1 MVTMRDVAAL
11 AGVSI
16 TTVSHVINETRPV
29 AGDTRE
35 RVQKAIDET
44 GYTGD
49 AIARSLVMGGTKSLG
64 LAVSLVSHPYFA
76 ELIAAIENE
85 ATRNGYSLVL
95 IDTRDT
101 PESEQT
107 AVRMLRSR
115 RVDGLLLTP
124 SAGTGG
130 SLVLP
135 ELKKLGIPTV
145 LVDRLTVAKDIDQVG
160 PENVQATSGLVR
172 HLAELGHRRIGIVCG
187 KTGVATTEERILGYR
202 LGLGRAGL
210 KWDEALV
217 SQSGWL
223 APLLDQDDPAT
234 AVVAADHLVTV
245 GMLHEARARG
255 LKLGTDLAVVAY
267 DEVEWATLIEPPLTT
282 LAQPVEEIGRTAVK
296 LLLSRIADPQ
306 RPPETI
312 RLAPS
317 LRHRQSCGC

>member
-29 AGDTRE
+29 AADTKE
-35 RVQKAIDET
+35 RVQKAIEGT

-76 ELIAAIENE
+76 ELIAAIESE
-85 ATRNGYSLVL
+85 ATRSGYSLIL

-101 PESEQT
+101 AESEQA

-124 SAGTGG
+124 SAGAGTA
-130 SLVLP
+130 VLP
-135 ELKKLGIPTV
+135 ELRRLGIPTV
-145 LVDRLTVAKDIDQVG
+145 LVDRLAVSKDLDQVG
-160 PENVQATSGLVR
+160 PENVQATSSLVR
-172 HLAELGHRRIGIVCG
+172 HLAERGHRRIGMV
-187 KTGVATTEERILGYR
+187 TGQAGLATTDERVLGYR

-210 KWDEALV
+210 AWDDELV
-217 SQSGWL
+217 ANGEL
-223 APLLDQDDPAT
+223 GPLLDLAAPPT
-234 AVVAADHLVTV
+234 AVVAGNHMVTMAV
-245 GMLHEARARG
+245 LREARRRG
-255 LKLGTDLAVVAY
+255 VRIGQDLAVVSY
-267 DEVEWATLIEPPLTT
+267 DEVEWAELVYPPLTT
-282 LAQPVEEIGRTAVK
+282 MAQPIEEIGRTAVR
-296 LLLSRIADPQ
+296 LLLARITDPD
-306 RPPETI
+306 RAPETI

-317 LRHRQSCGC
+317 LKHRRSCGCH

>member
-29 AGDTRE
+29 AADTKE
-35 RVQKAIDET
+35 RVQKAIEET

-76 ELIAAIENE
+76 ELIAAIESE
-85 ATRNGYSLVL
+85 ATRSGYSLIL

-101 PESEQT
+101 AESEQA

-124 SAGTGG
+124 SAGAGTA
-130 SLVLP
+130 VLP
-135 ELKKLGIPTV
+135 ELRRLGIPTV
-145 LVDRLTVAKDIDQVG
+145 LVDRLAVSKDLDQVG
-160 PENVQATSGLVR
+160 PENVQATSSLVR
-172 HLAELGHRRIGIVCG
+172 HLAERGHRRIGMV
-187 KTGVATTEERILGYR
+187 TGQAGLATTDERVLGYR

-210 KWDEALV
+210 AWDDELV
-217 SQSGWL
+217 ANGEL
-223 APLLDQDDPAT
+223 GPLLDLAAPPT
-234 AVVAADHLVTV
+234 AVVAGNHMVTMAV
-245 GMLHEARARG
+245 LREARRRG
-255 LKLGTDLAVVAY
+255 VRIGQDLAVVSY
-267 DEVEWATLIEPPLTT
+267 DEVEWAELVYPPLTT
-282 LAQPVEEIGRTAVK
+282 MAQPIEEIGRTAVR
-296 LLLSRIADPQ
+296 LLLARITDPD
-306 RPPETI
+306 RAPETI

-317 LRHRQSCGC
+317 LKHRRSCGCH

>member
-76 ELIAAIENE
+76 ELIAAIESE

-124 SAGTGG
+124 SAGGG

-135 ELKKLGIPTV
+135 ELKRLNIPTV

-187 KTGVATTEERILGYR
+187 KAGVATTEERILGYR

-234 AVVAADHLVTV
+234 AVVAADHLVTI

-296 LLLSRIADPQ
+296 LLLSRIADPD

-317 LRHRQSCGC
+317 LLHRQSCGC

>member
-76 ELIAAIENE
+76 ELIAAIESE

-124 SAGTGG
+124 SAGGG

-135 ELKKLGIPTV
+135 ELKRLGIPTV

-160 PENVQATSGLVR
+160 PENVQATSGLVT

-187 KTGVATTEERILGYR
+187 KAGVATTEERILGYR

-210 KWDEALV
+210 KWDEAMV

-234 AVVAADHLVTV
+234 AVAASDHLVT
-245 GMLHEARARG
+245 A
-255 LKLGTDLAVVAY
+255 
-267 DEVEWATLIEPPLTT
+267 
-282 LAQPVEEIGRTAVK
+282 GR
-296 LLLSRIADPQ
+296 LQ
-306 RPPETI
+306 E
-312 RLAPS
+312 
-317 LRHRQSCGC
+317 